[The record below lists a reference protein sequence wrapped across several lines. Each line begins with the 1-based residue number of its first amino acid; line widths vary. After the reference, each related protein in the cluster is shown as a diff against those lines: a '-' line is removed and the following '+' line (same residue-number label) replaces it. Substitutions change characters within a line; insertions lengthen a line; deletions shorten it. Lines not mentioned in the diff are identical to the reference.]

1 MSDRAPGGIPA
12 LVVRVHTRACALPLA
27 HVIETMRP
35 LPIETI
41 AGVPSFVRGVC
52 IIRGAP
58 TPVVDLGVLLG
69 APGGDGNRFVTVRL
83 GDKQV
88 ALCVDAVLG
97 IHHLDEATMQGLPPV
112 LTDASNDVIEAL
124 GTLDD
129 RILVV
134 LRATWELPDDVW
146 HALEARE
153 ISA

>member
-1 MSDRAPGGIPA
+1 MSDRAPGGIQA
-12 LVVRVHTRACALPLA
+12 LVVRIQTRACALPLA

-35 LPIETI
+35 LPIEAM

-58 TPVVDLGVLLG
+58 TPVVDLGVLIG
-69 APGGDGNRFVTVRL
+69 ATGGGVSRFVTVRL

-88 ALCVDAVLG
+88 ALCVGAVLG
-97 IHHLDEATMQGLPPV
+97 IHHLDDATMQGLPPV
-112 LTDASNDVIEAL
+112 LKDTSNDIIEAL
-124 GTLDD
+124 GTLDA